1 MNVCLIRKQEIVGHV
16 PIELSQLLSF
26 AIDSGCLIRGA
37 VVDTEPMISP
47 LTQGGLEIKCVVDC
61 RWPNDEADASKKKLA
76 LLEKLLAEKYTFENR
91 LTDETAEIMK
101 EIEARMNAVD
111 QDDYDHDVNF
121 LEDEGQGEDNFIHVH
136 DDIEE

>member
-1 MNVCLIRKQEIVGHV
+1 
-16 PIELSQLLSF
+16 
-26 AIDSGCLIRGA
+26 
-37 VVDTEPMISP
+37 MISP
-47 LTQGGLEIKCVVDC
+47 LTKGSLEIKSVVDC